1 MIPLKD
7 NLLPKRFPLVTL
19 SLILLNVLIFIYQL
33 TLGPEVM
40 NFFRHYAI
48 VPAQFFEGGYR
59 DFFGH
64 LQPISPLGRL
74 CPLFTSMF
82 LHGGFLHIIGN
93 MLYLWIFGDNV
104 EDQLGS
110 YRFLLLYL

>member
-7 NLLPKRFPLVTL
+7 NLLPKRFPIVTL
-19 SLILLNVLIFIYQL
+19 SLILLNVVIFIYQR

-40 NFFRHYAI
+40 NLFRHYAI
-48 VPAQFFEGGYR
+48 VPTQFFEGGYR

-64 LQPISPLGRL
+64 LQPTSPVERVF
-74 CPLFTSMF
+74 PLLTSMF
-82 LHGGFLHIIGN
+82 LHGSFLHIIGN

-104 EDQLGS
+104 EDELG
-110 YRFLLLYL
+110 